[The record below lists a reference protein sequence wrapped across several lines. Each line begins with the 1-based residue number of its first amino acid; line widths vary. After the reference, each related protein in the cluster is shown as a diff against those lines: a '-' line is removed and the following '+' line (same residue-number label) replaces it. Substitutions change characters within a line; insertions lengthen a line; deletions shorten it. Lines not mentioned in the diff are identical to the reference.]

1 MESNR
6 HAVGR
11 VGAGVWLEG
20 KLGNVKVGN
29 PWLRKSALL
38 VLPPKFQKEKK
49 KKWCL
54 RIHHKSRNFL
64 SVNYSKNNFLNQEAQ
79 GFSLTFCQLPGAHPT
94 HTHLHMHTH
103 TLVPFFLNMLLCT
116 S

>member
-1 MESNR
+1 MESNH

-29 PWLRKSALL
+29 PWLMKSALL

-64 SVNYSKNNFLNQEAQ
+64 SVNYNKNNFLNQEAQ
-79 GFSLTFCQLPGAHPT
+79 GFSLTFCQLPGAPT
-94 HTHLHMHTH
+94 HIHLHMHTY
-103 TLVPFFLNMLLCT
+103 TLCAF